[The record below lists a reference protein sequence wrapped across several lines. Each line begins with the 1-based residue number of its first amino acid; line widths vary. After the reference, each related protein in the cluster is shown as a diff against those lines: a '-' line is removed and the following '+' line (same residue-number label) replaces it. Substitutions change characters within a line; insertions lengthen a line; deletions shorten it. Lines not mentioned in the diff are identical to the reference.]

1 MSFSDYIQL
10 KKIKETK
17 NLYPY
22 FDSAS
27 HVQNKKMCAITKNK
41 EYDIYGDE
49 VPNKIG
55 DIPITDNMNNCTPNT
70 YTGQVTTPVM
80 FAPPRTSTFNS
91 KVNKHHQF

>member
-1 MSFSDYIQL
+1 MSFSDYIEL

-22 FDSAS
+22 FDSGSYA
-27 HVQNKKMCAITKNK
+27 QNKKLCAITKNK
-41 EYDIYGDE
+41 EFDIYGDE

-70 YTGQVTTPVM
+70 YTGAVTTPIM
-80 FAPPRTSTFNS
+80 FMPPRSSTFNI
-91 KVNKHHQF
+91 KANKHPKF

>member
-41 EYDIYGDE
+41 EFDIYGDE

-55 DIPITDNMNNCTPNT
+55 DIPIMNNMNNCTPNT
-70 YTGQVTTPVM
+70 YTGKVTTPIM
-80 FAPPRTSTFNS
+80 YAPPRTSTFNS
-91 KVNKHHQF
+91 KVNKHHPF